1 MYDTLH
7 IWLPADRTCKN
18 DLLQASKYLTN
29 LTEHKSDEKIY
40 MSGKLNNFKVNLSES
55 GASFKGSLAK
65 YFLSDN
71 FSTLTRSDT
80 ARAIEQMANEIHLP
94 VALSKVSRID
104 FAQNLLMDYEP
115 EAYYNYL
122 GQSNH
127 YKRVKYDKSVAYT
140 NGRRRYKTFY
150 NKIAE
155 GRAKKMIIP
164 DVWKSQNVLR
174 YELRY
179 TSRLP
184 KEFNVAEVTASSL
197 ANEKF
202 YMELCDR
209 WYSEYEAINKIN
221 SINLNLNEMK
231 SEKDFYKQLELFA
244 IHTIGQDKL
253 MEAIEEMRIRKVFPH
268 PEYYSRLKSGVKK
281 LCETPKLTASSELVI
296 ELDKKIKDAK
306 RYYR

>member
-1 MYDTLH
+1 M
-7 IWLPADRTCKN
+7 WLPVDRTCKS

-29 LTEHKSDEKIY
+29 VTDHRKDEQIY
-40 MSGKLNNFKVNLSES
+40 MSGTLNNFKVNLSES

-104 FAQNLLMDYEP
+104 FAQNFLMDYEP

-122 GQSNH
+122 GESNH
-127 YKRVKYDKSVAYT
+127 YERLKYSKSIAYK
-140 NGRRRYKTFY
+140 NGLRYKTFY
-150 NKIAE
+150 NKVAE

-164 DVWKSQNVLR
+164 DVWIDQNVLR
-174 YELRY
+174 FELRH

-184 KEFNVAEVTASSL
+184 KQFNMAEVNVSSL
-197 ANEKF
+197 SDEKF

-209 WYSEYEAINKIN
+209 WEAEYEAINKIN
-221 SINLNLNEMK
+221 SINLNLIDMK

-244 IHTIGQDKL
+244 VHTIGHDKL
-253 MEAIEEMRIRKVFPH
+253 MEAIEEMRIRKVFTH
-268 PEYYSRLKSGVKK
+268 PEYYSRLKSGLKK
-281 LCETPKLTASSELVI
+281 LCETPKLTASSELII